1 MSKIFINI
9 KQAIQE
15 ISADSGVVFM
25 HCEIDVHG

>member
-9 KQAIQE
+9 KQAIQG